1 MSRDKAMLNAFDP
14 AAAAGLPQAERA
26 LIERRQRML
35 GPAYR
40 LFYDQ
45 PLHIV
50 RGEGV
55 WLYAADGQRYLDAYN
70 NVASVGH
77 SHPRVV
83 QAIAAQAAVLN
94 THTRYLHEGVLDY
107 AERLLATFPP
117 ALSQVIFTCTGSEA
131 NDLALRV
138 ARSHTGG
145 SGVIV
150 TRLAYHGVTAA
161 VAAVSPSLGQA
172 VPLGLD
178 TRAIDAPDSYRQ
190 DPATLGLWF
199 AERVRE
205 AIADM
210 RRHGIQPAA
219 LLVDTIF
226 SSDGVYAEPGGFLGP
241 AVAVIREAG
250 GLFIADEV
258 QAGFARTGSC
268 MWGFQRHGLEPDIV
282 TMGKPMGNGH
292 PIAAMVARP
301 DVLARFG
308 SEARYFN
315 TFGGNPVSC
324 AAAAATLSVIE
335 DEGLQANAAEV
346 GHYLRQGFRAL
357 AARHPLIGD
366 VRGDGLFLGVELVS
380 DRQAKTPAKAHTHRF
395 VNLMRE
401 DHVLLSATG
410 LHGNVLK
417 LRPQLPFRTEHA
429 DILLAAADKVFT
441 QLAEESTRLAVLA
454 PGLGF

>member
-1 MSRDKAMLNAFDP
+1 MSKDKAMLNAFDP
-14 AAAAGLPQAERA
+14 AAADTLPASERA
-26 LIERRQRML
+26 MIERRQRLL

-40 LFYDQ
+40 LFYDK

-55 WLYAADGQRYLDAYN
+55 WLYGPNGERYLDAYN

-83 QAIAAQAAVLN
+83 QAIAAQAATLN
-94 THTRYLHEGVLDY
+94 THTRYLHDGVLDY
-107 AERLLATFPP
+107 AERLLATLPS

-138 ARSHTGG
+138 ARAHTGG

-150 TRLAYHGVTAA
+150 TQLAYHGVTAA
-161 VAAVSPSLGQA
+161 VSAVSPSLGQS

-178 TRAIDAPDSYRQ
+178 TRTVAAPDTYRL
-190 DPATLGLWF
+190 DPATLGTWF
-199 AERVRE
+199 AAQVQG
-205 AIADM
+205 AIDDL

-226 SSDGVYAEPGGFLGP
+226 SSDGVYADPAGFLAP
-241 AVAVIREAG
+241 AVAAIRAAG
-250 GLFIADEV
+250 GVFIADEV
-258 QAGFARTGSC
+258 QAGFARTGSA

-292 PIAAMVARP
+292 PVAAMVARP
-301 DVLARFG
+301 DVLERFG
-308 SEARYFN
+308 RQARYFN
-315 TFGGNPVSC
+315 TFGGNPVSS
-324 AAAAATLSVIE
+324 AAALAVLDVIR
-335 DEGLQANAAEV
+335 DEGLQANAARV
-346 GHYLRQGFRAL
+346 GEYLRSGFRQL
-357 AARHPLIGD
+357 AEKHAWIGD
-366 VRGDGLFLGVELVS
+366 VRGDGLFIGVELVA
-380 DRQAKTPAKAHTHRF
+380 DRTAKTPAKEATHRV

-401 DHVLLSATG
+401 HGVLLSATG

-417 LRPQLPFRTEHA
+417 LRPQLPFGIEHA
-429 DILLAAADKVFT
+429 DILLATADKVLA
-441 QLAEESTRLAVLA
+441 QL
-454 PGLGF
+454 

>member
-14 AAAAGLPQAERA
+14 SAADALPEAERA
-26 LIERRQRML
+26 LIARRQRVL

-45 PLHIV
+45 PLYIV

-83 QAIAAQAAVLN
+83 EAIAKQAAVLN
-94 THTRYLHEGVLDY
+94 THTRYLHDGVLDY
-107 AERLLATFPP
+107 AERLLATFPD

-145 SGVIV
+145 TGVIV
-150 TRLAYHGVTAA
+150 TQLAYHGVTAS
-161 VAAVSPSLGQA
+161 VAAVSPSLGQS

-178 TRAIDAPDSYRQ
+178 TRTVAAPDTYRQ
-190 DPATLGLWF
+190 DPATLGAWF
-199 AERVRE
+199 AQQVQA
-205 AIADM
+205 AIDDM
-210 RRHGIQPAA
+210 RRHGIKPAA

-226 SSDGVYAEPGGFLGP
+226 SSDGVYADPAGFLAP
-241 AVAVIREAG
+241 AVQAIRDAG

-258 QAGFARTGSC
+258 QAGFARTGSR
-268 MWGFQRHGLEPDIV
+268 MWGFQRHDLVPDIV

-292 PIAAMVARP
+292 PIAAMVAQP
-301 DVLARFG
+301 AVLERFG
-308 SEARYFN
+308 RESRYFN

-324 AAAAATLSVIE
+324 AAAMATLSVIQ
-335 DEGLQANAAEV
+335 DEGLQENAART
-346 GHYLRQGFRAL
+346 GQYLRDGFRNL
-357 AARHPLIGD
+357 AQRHSLIGD
-366 VRGDGLFLGVELVS
+366 VRGDGLFIGVEFVQ
-380 DRQAKTPAKAHTHRF
+380 DRATKAPAKQAMHRF
-395 VNLMRE
+395 VNKMRE
-401 DHVLLSATG
+401 NHVLLSATG
-410 LHGNVLK
+410 LHGNVIK
-417 LRPQLPFRTEHA
+417 LRPQLPFAREHA
-429 DILLAAADKVFT
+429 DILLSVADKV
-441 QLAEESTRLAVLA
+441 LAEL
-454 PGLGF
+454 